1 VISYLRHLAA
11 ALAMGAAIAA
21 TPHARGS
28 ADREGPSQ
36 TQARAAASIWIGH
49 EAEVEAHLK
58 DANVSNLEDIGTG
71 VTNPQRGH
79 LDRAHPFDSLVWKP
93 IPPGR
98 RAGHWE
104 SYKSEIAA
112 YELDKLLH
120 LQMVPPAVE
129 REIDGETGA
138 VIIWLSDVKSVKQSG
153 GKVPNGAIWA
163 RAIRRMQTFDDLIG
177 NPDRNG
183 GNILIGRPGELIL
196 IDHSRA
202 FVESSRLPWPIQRV
216 DADLWRRIQSVTR
229 QDLERVLGPWM
240 SRGAI
245 DAVMERRA
253 RMTADVDKLVAKNG
267 RARVIIE

>member
-1 VISYLRHLAA
+1 VACSIAVT
-11 ALAMGAAIAA
+11 IAA
-21 TPHARGS
+21 TTHARGS
-28 ADREGPSQ
+28 DAVEPLQAQSQ
-36 TQARAAASIWIGH
+36 APAAAAIWIGH
-49 EAEVEAHLK
+49 EAEVETHLR
-58 DANVSNLEDIGTG
+58 DANVSHLEDIGTG

-79 LDRAHPFDSLVWKP
+79 LDSAQSFDSLVWKP
-93 IPPGR
+93 IAPGR

-112 YELDKLLH
+112 YELDKLLR

-129 REIDGETGA
+129 RQIDGEEGA
-138 VIIWLSDVKSVKQSG
+138 AIIWLSGIKSVKQSG
-153 GKVPNGAIWA
+153 GKVPNGPVWS

-202 FVESSRLPWPIQRV
+202 FVESSRLPWRIERV
-216 DADLWRRIQSVTR
+216 DADLWGRIQSLTR
-229 QDLERVLGPWM
+229 EDLDRVLGPWM
-240 SRGAI
+240 SGGAI

-253 RMTADVDKLVAKNG
+253 RMTTDVDRLIAKNG
-267 RARVIIE
+267 RARVVVD